1 MADEIFSTVLD
12 NGLKV
17 SLKEIHTAPIISQWI
32 WYRVGSRDEE
42 DGCRGISHWVEHMQ
56 FKGTPTFPAAVLDK
70 AISREGGWWNAF
82 TNTDWTT
89 YMEAMPANAI
99 DLPLRLEADRMVNS
113 VYKEDEVNSER
124 TVVVSELEGSEND
137 PMYRLSQ
144 SVQAASFD
152 THPYHYEV
160 IGTKDDLMRIGR
172 DDLYQYYRRHYIP
185 NNAILTLAGD
195 FETNKMLDRVKR
207 LYNDIP
213 AGKLPEHPA
222 KPEPPLRSERRVD
235 LQGAGDTTFIMV
247 TYRAP
252 KGNDDDFLAFSVL
265 DSLLSGP
272 AGLNI
277 FGGGGISNKTS
288 RLYRALVEKEYAIA
302 VGGGLQATIDPSLYD
317 LTITV
322 NPRRKVKEV
331 IKVLDTEID
340 RVIQNAVNPTEVA
353 RAIKQ
358 ARAQFAYGSENITNQ
373 AFWLGYA
380 EMFANYDWFLHYM
393 IRLEQ
398 VTPADVQRIAQ
409 QYLIPSRRVI
419 GVYTPTGEEVSA

>member
-1 MADEIFSTVLD
+1 MADEIFSMVLD
-12 NGLKV
+12 NGLQV
-17 SLKEIHTAPIISQWI
+17 NLKEIHTAPIISQWI

-42 DGCRGISHWVEHMQ
+42 DGVRGISHWVEHMQ

-89 YMEAMPANAI
+89 YMAAMPANAI

-113 VYKEDEVNSER
+113 LYKEDEVNSER
-124 TVVVSELEGSEND
+124 TVIISELEGSEND

-144 SVQAASFD
+144 AVQSSSFD
-152 THPYHYEV
+152 SHPYHYEV
-160 IGTKDDLMRIGR
+160 IGTKKDLLKIDR
-172 DDLYQYYRRHYIP
+172 DALFCYYRRHYIP
-185 NNAILTLAGD
+185 GNAILTLAGD
-195 FETNKMLDRVKR
+195 FNTQKMFERVKTLFGNITPR
-207 LYNDIP
+207 E
-213 AGKLPEHPA
+213 LPKHPA
-222 KPEPPLRSERRVD
+222 KPEPPLSAERRVD
-235 LQGAGDTTFIMV
+235 LQGPGDTTFIMIS
-247 TYRAP
+247 YRAP
-252 KGNDDDFLAFSVL
+252 RGSEEDFLAFSVL

-277 FGGGGISNKTS
+277 FGGGGISNKTC
-288 RLYRALVEKEYAIA
+288 RLYRALVEKEYAVA

-322 NPRRKVKEV
+322 NPRRKVKDV
-331 IKVLDTEID
+331 IKVLDGEIE
-340 RVIQNAVNPTEVA
+340 RLKQQTVNPTEVA

-393 IRLEQ
+393 ERLEQ
-398 VTPADVQRIAQ
+398 VTPADVQRIAR
-409 QYLIPSRRVI
+409 QYLDPSRRVV
-419 GVYTPTGEEVSA
+419 GVYTPNGEEVAA

>member
-1 MADEIFSTVLD
+1 MTDVIFSTVLD

-17 SLKEIHTAPIISQWI
+17 NLKEIHTAPIISQWI
-32 WYRVGSRDEE
+32 WYRVGSRDEV
-42 DGCRGISHWVEHMQ
+42 DGMRGISHWVEHMQ

-89 YMEAMPANAI
+89 YMAAMPANAI

-113 VYKEDEVNSER
+113 VYKEEEVNSER

-137 PMYRLSQ
+137 PIYRLSKA
-144 SVQAASFD
+144 VQAASFD
-152 THPYHYEV
+152 SHPYHYEV
-160 IGTKDDLMRIGR
+160 IGTKDDLMKINR

-185 NNAILTLAGD
+185 GNAILTIAGD
-195 FETNKMLDRVKR
+195 FDTKKMLDRVKT
-207 LYNDIP
+207 LYNHIP
-213 AGKLPEHPA
+213 AGEMPEHTDRT
-222 KPEPPLRSERRVD
+222 EPPLTAERRID
-235 LQGAGDTTFIMV
+235 LQGPGDTTFIMIS
-247 TYRAP
+247 YRAP
-252 KGNDDDFLAFSVL
+252 RGNDEDFLAFSVL

-272 AGLNI
+272 VGLNI
-277 FGGGGISNKTS
+277 FGGGGISNKTC
-288 RLYRALVEKEYAIA
+288 RLYRALVEKEYAVA

-322 NPRRKVKEV
+322 NPRRKARDV
-331 IKVLDTEID
+331 IKVLDGEIE
-340 RVIQNAVNPTEVA
+340 RLKQHLVNPDEVA

-380 EMFANYDWFLHYM
+380 EMFADYDWFLHYM
-393 IRLEQ
+393 DRLEQ
-398 VTPADVQRIAQ
+398 VTPVDVQRIAR
-409 QYLIPSRRVI
+409 QYLNPSRRVV
-419 GVYTPTGEEVSA
+419 GVYTPSGEEVAE